1 MQGDQLAMKRRNNRQ
16 DAIRDIVRNKS
27 IKTQRA
33 LVEELEA
40 LGYTCTQATISR
52 DIADMGLRKLPEGV
66 YVLAE
71 DLHLQRMVSELVT
84 SVVRANNIVVIRS
97 QAGTAQGVAAAI
109 DDAQLPDV
117 AGSIAGDDTIMVVCL
132 TDEEAASLEAL
143 VNKLGNVKK

>member
-1 MQGDQLAMKRRNNRQ
+1 MKRRNNRQ

-66 YVLAE
+66 YVLSE

-84 SVVRANNIVVIRS
+84 GVVRANNIVVIRS

-143 VNKLGNVKK
+143 VNKLRNVKK

>member
-66 YVLAE
+66 YVLSE

-143 VNKLGNVKK
+143 VNKLRNVKK